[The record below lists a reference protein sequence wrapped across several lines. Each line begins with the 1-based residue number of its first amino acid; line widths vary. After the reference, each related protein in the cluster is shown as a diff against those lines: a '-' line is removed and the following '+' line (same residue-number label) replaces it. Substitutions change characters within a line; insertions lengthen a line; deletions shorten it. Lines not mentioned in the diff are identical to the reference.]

1 MLGRMNAEPLDVPG
15 VVRRLRRTLDLSQRD
30 LADELGV
37 GQATVARWETGESEP
52 SLAMFQ
58 RLLALADWGLD
69 VVDEAGDAV
78 LPMESAACR
87 DRGHRRFP
95 AHLDVED
102 AELPSSMERRPRAA
116 GRRHRDA
123 ARLRAGGVPM
133 DHPTPAAL
141 VEARRCAVAARRE
154 AQRERYGALCAPR
167 EPADECRCTVDCFVS
182 TTCRPGC
189 RCGCEP
195 DSR

>member
-1 MLGRMNAEPLDVPG
+1 MSAELFDVPG
-15 VVRRLRRTLDLSQRD
+15 LVRRVRRADDLSQRD

-37 GQATVARWETGESEP
+37 AQATVARWEMGESEP
-52 SLAMFQ
+52 TLSMFQ
-58 RLLALADWGLD
+58 RLLALADWGLA

-78 LPMESAACR
+78 LPMEPAACR
-87 DRGHRRFP
+87 DRGNRRFP

-102 AELPSSMERRPRAA
+102 AELPSSMERRPRARR
-116 GRRHRDA
+116 RRHRDA
-123 ARLRAGGVPM
+123 ARIRAGGAPA

-167 EPADECRCTVDCFVS
+167 EPADECRCKVDCLLS